1 MKKIALLTAAV
12 LLTACGETV
21 YRTNLEVYCPP
32 MVQYTPASNEALA
45 EELDALDEGYTTIPL
60 VITDYVKLRDRIR
73 TCEKEKDEY
82 NGKR

>member
-1 MKKIALLTAAV
+1 
-12 LLTACGETV
+12 
-21 YRTNLEVYCPP
+21 